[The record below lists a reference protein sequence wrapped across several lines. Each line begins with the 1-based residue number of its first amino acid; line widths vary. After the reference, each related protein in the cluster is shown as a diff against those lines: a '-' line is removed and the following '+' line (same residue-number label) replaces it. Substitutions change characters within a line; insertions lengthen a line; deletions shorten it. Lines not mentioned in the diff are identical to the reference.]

1 MKKLN
6 LIVVFLSTMALG
18 QVGINTGIPTE
29 VLDVNGIER
38 IRELPK
44 HQMAN
49 AIFTKPDGTKSV
61 NKDQTFTAVKT
72 VVADANGVLGYLDGL
87 PKSGTDPG
95 LPVGE
100 AITRIYTVPAVTA
113 QTSTFNLK
121 TYIIANNLPG
131 LPSIDGLEMN
141 LQGTADPS
149 YYDPRI
155 YNISGSPLLVSY
167 QSFATVGNENE
178 TSLNN
183 NLLPGAYL
191 QIDYNN
197 IVFWTTA
204 NAEVETTNLQV
215 QIDSNTYRW
224 YEFKW
229 WCMQVSGEK
238 KIFMSVT
245 RKA

>member
-6 LIVVFLSTMALG
+6 LIVVFQCAMAFG
-18 QVGINTGIPTE
+18 QVGVKTDVSTE
-29 VLDVNGIER
+29 VLDINGIER
-38 IRELPK
+38 VRELPK

-49 AIFTKPDGTKSV
+49 AIFTKPDGTKSTV
-61 NKDQTFTAVKT
+61 KDQTFTAVKT

-87 PKSGTDPG
+87 PKSSTDPG

-100 AITRIYTVPAVTA
+100 AITRIYTVPIAIA
-113 QTSTFNLK
+113 QVNTFNLK
-121 TYIIANNLPG
+121 TYIIANNLPN

-141 LQGTADPS
+141 LQGVDPS

-215 QIDSNTYRW
+215 QVDSNTYRW

>member
-1 MKKLN
+1 
-6 LIVVFLSTMALG
+6 MASG
-18 QVGINTGIPTE
+18 QVGIKTEVPTE
-29 VLDVNGIER
+29 ILDVNGIER
-38 IRELPK
+38 VRELPR

-49 AIFTKPDGTKSV
+49 AIFTKPDGMRSTA
-61 NKDQTFTAVKT
+61 KDQTFLAVRT
-72 VVADANGVLGYLDGL
+72 VVADANGVLGYLEGL
-87 PKSGTDPG
+87 PKANTDGG

-100 AITRIYTVPAVTA
+100 AITRIYSVPASIA
-113 QTSTFNLK
+113 QVSTFNLK
-121 TYIIANNLPG
+121 NYITANNLPA

-141 LQGTADPS
+141 LQGVNST

-155 YNISGSPLLVSY
+155 YNISGSPKLVSY
-167 QSFATVGNENE
+167 QSFATIGNENE

-183 NLLPGAYL
+183 NLLAGNSL
-191 QIDYNN
+191 QIDSNN

-229 WCMQVSGEK
+229 WCMEVAGEK
-238 KIFMSVT
+238 KIFMTVV